1 MPERLAFRGAFKAS
15 AADGTDYLIDVFQVM
30 HDRSQAEPAGLVL
43 YRTTDGR
50 SVKRIRRGEY
60 EIEESR
66 ISLRLI
72 EPAQHEFD
80 RPPHDSIGGPF

>member
-30 HDRSQAEPAGLVL
+30 HDRSQAEPVGLVL

-50 SVKRIRRGEY
+50 SVKRIRRGVY

-66 ISLRLI
+66 VSLRLI
-72 EPAQHEFD
+72 EPAQRDCDHHPQDQVAGSF
-80 RPPHDSIGGPF
+80 